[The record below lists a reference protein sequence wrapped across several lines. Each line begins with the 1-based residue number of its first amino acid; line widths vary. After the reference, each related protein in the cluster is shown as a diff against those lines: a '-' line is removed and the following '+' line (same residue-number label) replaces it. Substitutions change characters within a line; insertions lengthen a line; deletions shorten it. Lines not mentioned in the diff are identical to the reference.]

1 MTHGAASAAHELG
14 VSLVD
19 VQQMICRREL
29 YACVSGGRLEV
40 PPWQLVRTPGE
51 PDAHVLPHLGRV
63 LAVLPREVHPF
74 VVRAFFL
81 RELVGVGAEGVP
93 LAVRDWL
100 AQGGAP
106 GAVEAV
112 AVLRFGAGPALRRSR

>member
-40 PPWQLVRTPGE
+40 PEWQLVRRPGE
-51 PDAHVLPHLGRV
+51 PDAHVLPHLTRV
-63 LAVLPREVHPF
+63 LAVLPSEVHPF

-81 RELVGVGAEGVP
+81 RELVGVDADGVP
-93 LAVRDWL
+93 LVVRDWL

-106 GAVEAV
+106 EAVEAV